1 MLTKLVERASEGS
14 TFVIRAEFYENTP
27 SGKVPVIPNAGL
39 TWNLA
44 DEHGTIIN
52 NREDVAI
59 ASAAVVDV
67 VLFGADLAI
76 GGNHAVLRH
85 FTIRG
90 TYDGVAGNDLPL
102 VEEASFQISNLVGEP

>member
-27 SGKVPVIPNAGL
+27 AGKVPMVPKVGL

-44 DEHGTIIN
+44 DEHGATIN
-52 NREDVAI
+52 NREDVPLTPA
-59 ASAAVVDV
+59 ASVDI
-67 VLFGADLAI
+67 VLSGDDLAI
-76 GGNHAVLRH
+76 GGNHGVRRH